1 MQLPP
6 ILYRNA
12 RDFLVFPLSILFRT
26 FIDSHELPNEW
37 KFALITLKF
46 KSGSPSLPSNYRP
59 IALTCTCCK
68 LLESVISDQL
78 ITYLESHNLITT
90 AQHGFL
96 KRHSTTTN
104 LLESL
109 NSWTISLANHKSITI
124 AYVDFQRAFDSISHT
139 KLLHKLTSYGIS
151 GNLYLWIKA
160 FLLNR
165 TQAVRVGT
173 SISTTCTII
182 SGVPQGSVL
191 GPLLFN
197 LFINDLADLFD
208 PNTCTTKLFADDLKL
223 YTEITDHNSAS
234 NFPIKPW
241 LPICV
246 VHSIRWQIGISN
258 SKSFILDL
266 GISQHQP
273 FSIGSS
279 FLTSPICR

>member
-1 MQLPP
+1 M
-6 ILYRNA
+6 
-12 RDFLVFPLSILFRT
+12 
-26 FIDSHELPNEW
+26 
-37 KFALITLKF
+37 
-46 KSGSPSLPSNYRP
+46 
-59 IALTCTCCK
+59 
-68 LLESVISDQL
+68 
-78 ITYLESHNLITT
+78 TYWPYVYWHT

-139 KLLHKLTSYGIS
+139 NLLHKLTRYGIS
-151 GNLYLWIKA
+151 GNLYVWIEA

-173 SISTTCTII
+173 SISTTCTIT

-191 GPLLFN
+191 WPLLFN

-223 YTEITDHNSAS
+223 FTEITDHNSAS
-234 NFPIKPW
+234 HFQSKSISNLDSLYAW
-241 LPICV
+241 
-246 VHSIRWQIGISN
+246 SIRWQIGISN
-258 SKSFILDL
+258 SKS
-266 GISQHQP
+266 
-273 FSIGSS
+273 SS
-279 FLTSPICR
+279 LTLVSDTINHFRSEAHS